1 MLGMR
6 GDRSFGGNGS
16 GESLCGGCAGT
27 WISEPVR
34 LSRTGIPAC
43 RLGSWRTQQMETGLI
58 GDLTHKCKG
67 TMKPKKPQQGHLE
80 DGPGQVRWAEM
91 SQPHWSFQP
100 PIFLTILGGHRS
112 LRCLLSWARGPQ
124 PDITGWPPCRPG
136 NPAMGSCQ
144 AGCSILPRPR
154 PSHHLPTALRELTV
168 ASPSW
173 QLPSSCL
180 LVNKARTGLEIN
192 LWGEG

>member
-1 MLGMR
+1 MWRMCRDLDFR
-6 GDRSFGGNGS
+6 ACQAVPDRHSRLQAGELAHTADGNG
-16 GESLCGGCAGT
+16 ADR
-27 WISEPVR
+27 R
-34 LSRTGIPAC
+34 LDS
-43 RLGSWRTQQMETGLI
+43 QMQRDNEV
-58 GDLTHKCKG
+58 
-67 TMKPKKPQQGHLE
+67 PKKPQQGHLE